1 MTQHN
6 EIDWNANEEDLQK
19 DTINEW
25 EYSVRHSN
33 DKGESDQLN
42 ARVDPAL
49 ARIADELIIRSKG
62 SGINLL
68 TRSDLVRLAVWRFI
82 NHFQEYLGLQDEHIT
97 HYLLLEKDLM
107 RESNKA
113 AMLERVI
120 TSVQKLGKGMSVL
133 ANRRQ
138 DWQEINKRVT
148 EWLNPVLEMR
158 TSEPY
163 LAKMYIREFFEINSM
178 KQVLEQLE
186 KNYRVSK
193 TIREA
198 KRFYEKS

>member
-1 MTQHN
+1 MTQ

-62 SGINLL
+62 SGIDLL
-68 TRSDLVRLAVWRFI
+68 
-82 NHFQEYLGLQDEHIT
+82 T

-158 TSEPY
+158 TSEPF

-178 KQVLEQLE
+178 KQVLEQLDD
-186 KNYRVSK
+186 NRLYRPLTDYIGADSQPP
-193 TIREA
+193 IPPIDEH
-198 KRFYEKS
+198 S